1 MGLLGDKK
9 PEYSYILF
17 DLDGTL
23 TDSGPGIMNGYE
35 YALGK
40 MDVEIPDRAFLKRF
54 VGPPL
59 VVSWRETLGF
69 SEEDT
74 QRGIAYYKEYY
85 ADKGVYENEV
95 YPGIKELLSDLKNSG
110 KKLYIATT
118 KAEPMAKV
126 VVEHFGL
133 AEYFSGIAASN
144 NVDRFNKI
152 DVLKYI
158 LENCGVE
165 DTTKAVMVRPLIFSF
180 AQSLGYIKLLYINCI
195 KESFPPGNSAFT
207 SGSGNFSFCA
217 RPTAVSKHSK
227 IVITFLLI
235 VVRF

>member
-9 PEYSYILF
+9 HDYSYILF

-59 VVSWRETLGF
+59 GVSWRETLGF

-133 AEYFSGIAASN
+133 AEYFELVAASN
-144 NVDRFNKI
+144 TTDRINKI
-152 DVLKYI
+152 DVLKYV
-158 LENCGVE
+158 LETAGIQ
-165 DTTKAVMVRPLIFSF
+165 DKKQAVMVGDRHYDITGARHFGLDSIGV
-180 AQSLGYIKLLYINCI
+180 LYGY
-195 KESFPPGNSAFT
+195 GNREELENA
-207 SGSGNFSFCA
+207 GSTFIA
-217 RPTAVSKHSK
+217 ETVEDIAK
-227 IVITFLLI
+227 IIL
-235 VVRF
+235 